1 MDEPQS
7 AAFNRQSPIDEPQ
20 SAIGNRQSAMT
31 KPVYLDYH
39 ATTPVDAR
47 VLDAMLPYFGEE
59 FGNPASRQ
67 HAYGWRA
74 QEAVD
79 RARSEIGSLIGAS
92 GAEIVFTSGAT
103 ESNNLAIKGVAQ
115 SCREKGDH
123 LVTVVTEHKSILD
136 SFKRLE
142 REGWRVTWLG
152 VDGDGFIR
160 LDELR
165 AAVTD
170 KTVLVS
176 VMAANNEI
184 GVLQPLAD
192 IGAIASASG
201 ALFHTDA
208 AQAAGKVPI
217 DVHAMGIDLLSLTG
231 HKYYGPKG
239 SGALYI
245 RRKKPRILLAC
256 QIDGG
261 GHEQGLRSG
270 TLNVPGIVGL
280 GRAAAICR
288 AEMVAES
295 ARLAALRDRLLDGL
309 RQGLDGVRVNGSLT
323 HRLPHNLHVSIERVE
338 GEALLMALGDLAVST
353 GSACSSGSQAP
364 SHVLQAIGAVGEG
377 AGASIRFGLG
387 RTTSDADIDFAIE
400 RVTTVV
406 KSLRR
411 AMAIS

>member
-1 MDEPQS
+1 MS
-7 AAFNRQSPIDEPQ
+7 R
-20 SAIGNRQSAMT
+20 
-31 KPVYLDYH
+31 PVYLDYH
-39 ATTPVDAR
+39 ATTPVDPR
-47 VLDAMLPYFGEE
+47 VLEAMLPYFTEE

-67 HAYGWRA
+67 HAFGWKA

-79 RARSEIGSLIGAS
+79 RARSEIAALIGAS
-92 GAEIVFTSGAT
+92 GAEVVFTSGAS
-103 ESNNLAIKGVAQ
+103 ESNNLAVKGVAQ
-115 SCREKGDH
+115 SCRDKGDH
-123 LVTVVTEHKSILD
+123 LITVATEHKSVLD

-142 REGWRVTWLG
+142 SEGWRVTRLG

-165 AAVTD
+165 DAVTD
-170 KTVLVS
+170 QTVLVS

-184 GVLQPLAD
+184 GVLQPLAN
-192 IGAIASASG
+192 IGAIASARG

-217 DVHAMGIDLLSLTG
+217 DVNAMGIDLLSLTG

-239 SGALYI
+239 AGALYI
-245 RRKKPRILLAC
+245 RRKKPRIPLAC

-261 GHEQGLRSG
+261 GHEQGFRSG

-288 AEMVAES
+288 SEMVAES
-295 ARLAALRDRLLDGL
+295 ARLSALRDRLLAGL
-309 RQGLDGVRVNGSLT
+309 RDGVDGIRVNGSLT
-323 HRLPHNLHVSIERVE
+323 HRLPHNLHVSIDRVE
-338 GEALLMALGDLAVST
+338 GESLLMALGDLAVST

-364 SHVLQAIGAVGEG
+364 SHVLQAIGAVGES
-377 AGASIRFGLG
+377 GASIRFGLG
-387 RTTSDADIDFAIE
+387 RPTTDADIDFAIE

-411 AMAIS
+411 ALAAT

>member
-1 MDEPQS
+1 M
-7 AAFNRQSPIDEPQ
+7 R
-20 SAIGNRQSAMT
+20 
-31 KPVYLDYH
+31 PVYLDFH
-39 ATTPVDAR
+39 ATTPVDPR
-47 VLDAMLPYFGEE
+47 VLDAMLPYFSDD

-67 HAYGWRA
+67 HAYGWKA

-79 RARSEIGSLIGAS
+79 RARSEIASLIGAS
-92 GAEIVFTSGAT
+92 GQEIVFTSGAS

-115 SCREKGDH
+115 HCRDKGDH
-123 LVTVVTEHKSILD
+123 IVTVATEHKSVLD

-165 AAVTD
+165 SVMTD
-170 KTVLVS
+170 RTVLVS

-184 GVLQPLAD
+184 GVLQPLAE
-192 IGAIASASG
+192 IGAITSAAG
-201 ALFHTDA
+201 VLLHTDA
-208 AQAAGKVPI
+208 AQAAGKVPL
-217 DVHAMGIDLLSLTG
+217 DVNAMGIDLLSLTG

-239 SGALYI
+239 AGALYV
-245 RRKKPRILLAC
+245 RRKKPRIELTC

-280 GRAAAICR
+280 GRAAAVCR
-288 AEMVAES
+288 AEIAAE
-295 ARLAALRDRLLDGL
+295 AVRLADLRDRLLDGL
-309 RQGLDGVRVNGSLT
+309 RRGLDGVRVNGSLA
-323 HRLPHNLHVSIERVE
+323 HRLPHNLHVSFERVD

-364 SHVLQAIGAVGEG
+364 SHVLVAIGAVGEN

-387 RTTSDADIDFAIE
+387 RTTTDADIDFAID

-411 AMAIS
+411 AMAVG